1 MVSAHT
7 RFSAGGAFAAVG
19 RRGCV
24 LYFDAESARLPD
36 APEDPIVQRFV
47 AHLSA
52 QPLGPGEHAVM
63 LLCALDQG
71 HGDRPSAVQG
81 AVWLDIKR
89 KYMELRPNLRRVYS
103 SDSAAAFADY
113 DGASETLG
121 FSRFDSLE
129 VDGVPYVLSVLD
141 MGAGSVDGWLA
152 GLVPTELGIEP
163 IELLDVDA
171 HDPILDGRRVPLTQL
186 EFEVMSYLSAHTGKV
201 ATRVALESEVWGYDY
216 HGGSNVVDA
225 VVKSLRKKLGERA
238 DSSKLFTAATID
250 CGSSRPAT
258 LEDPAVLG
266 AGIEQGVINSVRH
279 GDHACLGSCGCD
291 GTDQS
296 TSSSQHVWRKAHA
309 RHFLSTQNGSG
320 GALPASVPSCPATVL
335 RPIARTPPYV
345 GSRLPGQRPP

>member
-19 RRGCV
+19 RRGVAFCI
-24 LYFDAESARLPD
+24 LMRSPLACRT

-186 EFEVMSYLSAHTGKV
+186 EFEVMNYLSAHTGKV

-238 DSSKLFTAATID
+238 GAHRNCSRQRLSIAA
-250 CGSSRPAT
+250 
-258 LEDPAVLG
+258 AVDR
-266 AGIEQGVINSVRH
+266 QP
-279 GDHACLGSCGCD
+279 
-291 GTDQS
+291 
-296 TSSSQHVWRKAHA
+296 WRIP
-309 RHFLSTQNGSG
+309 LS
-320 GALPASVPSCPATVL
+320 
-335 RPIARTPPYV
+335 
-345 GSRLPGQRPP
+345 